1 MENYELEL
9 SAEKAEAA
17 LNEGDGASGR
27 DEEEVSRLQEQ
38 LNERQAELEQ
48 LHASVQR
55 SDAALQEAKE
65 RAAKTEDELRAASE
79 KLSKAT
85 AGGRELEQE
94 LERQL
99 EAADGK
105 YHELEAAKKG
115 ADDEAV
121 ARTAEVAD
129 LSAKVAELTK
139 AVEGLD
145 EVYPIATATTTTTT
159 IPGNSAAASITTLPR
174 PYRLHL
180 PHRPPILRPQT

>member
-1 MENYELEL
+1 MPRNLTPTATATFHQAAKDALRKLADLEMVNYELEL

-17 LNEGDGASGR
+17 LNEDEGGGGGADGR
-27 DEEEVSRLQEQ
+27 DDEEVSRLQGQ
-38 LNERQAELEQ
+38 LDERQTELER
-48 LHASVQR
+48 LHAEAQR
-55 SDAALQEAKE
+55 SATALQEAKE
-65 RAAKTEDELRAASE
+65 SAAKTEDELRAASE

-99 EAADGK
+99 EAAGSK
-105 YHELEAAKKG
+105 YQELEAAKKG

-121 ARTAEVAD
+121 ARTAEMAD

-145 EVYPIATATTTTTT
+145 EVC
-159 IPGNSAAASITTLPR
+159 
-174 PYRLHL
+174 
-180 PHRPPILRPQT
+180 